1 MSWNFIVNTLRY
13 LKKNKGFTVLN
24 ISGLAV
30 GFACAILVFTHAF
43 KELSYNNKIPDKERV
58 FYLVQKSPDSPLGN
72 TTISYALPP
81 MLAAHFPEIEYFART
96 ENFSSFSNCI
106 VSCQPSENKD
116 ILSFNEPEFCLAD
129 NDLFKIIQFPFVQ
142 GSAANA
148 LKEPNSIVLSKET
161 AKKYFGDQPALG
173 KTLTLNS
180 EHVFS
185 VTGVVDI
192 PPYVTFNF
200 SMLAP
205 ITTLR
210 SKAEL
215 DGWNSN
221 GQPLF
226 KLNKS
231 VDYKDFNAKI
241 EHFYS
246 EIAPEQIR
254 NPEQLTLSVL
264 PITERRLYYNKNP
277 LYLLIF
283 ISLVVLVISIMNYIN
298 MSTSMV
304 QKRTSEIALKKISGA
319 SVNLI
324 RRQFMLETALIC
336 FVAVLLGI
344 VLTFAGAPII
354 RKLIGSDVLPFL
366 NDNLGLFV
374 SGSVLLWLIV
384 TLLSGF
390 YPSFILSGIRPL
402 SLFHK
407 GRKTT
412 SGVQSKNVVI
422 TFQFAVSILL
432 IIITLMVGRQY
443 RFMKDL
449 PLGFDNELVMQIP
462 FNNKLKQNFQNLKD
476 ELKQMSSVRDVCAAS
491 AMPAGVPNNSGVIWT
506 DDKNQQHDESFG
518 FVIVSEGFTQ
528 TFQMKMALG
537 DEFTRERQEE
547 LKGVIINES
556 AARQFGYDNPIG
568 KSIDFWGKQNTIIG
582 VVKDFQNNYLFNRVK
597 PMILSAHPD
606 NQGFT
611 KFLFVSVRP
620 GDIQGTISKIKKTI
634 QKFSPEFPFEYSFTN
649 VELDSYI
656 NEIRQINSAFN
667 FGSFISLL
675 LSVIGLVALAYH
687 TIQSK
692 IKEIGIRKVNGAR
705 SSEIVWMLNNN
716 FLRLVIIAFV
726 IASPVAWLV
735 VSQLLQ
741 GIENHTTISWLI
753 FALGGLLTFG
763 IAMFTISLQ
772 SWKAATRNPV
782 EALRYE

>member
-13 LKKNKGFTVLN
+13 LKKNMGFTVLN

-30 GFACAILVFTHAF
+30 GFACAILVFTYAF
-43 KELSYNNKIPDKERV
+43 KELSYNSKIPDKERI
-58 FYLVQKSPDSPLGN
+58 FYLAQKSPDSPLGN

-106 VSCQPSENKD
+106 ISCQPSGNKE
-116 ILSFNEPEFCLAD
+116 ILSFNEPEFYLAD
-129 NDLFKIIQFPFVQ
+129 NDLFRIVQYPFVE
-142 GSAANA
+142 GTAANA
-148 LKEPNSIVLSKET
+148 MKEPNSIILSKET

-180 EHVFS
+180 EHVFNVS
-185 VTGVVDI
+185 GVVDI
-192 PPYVTFNF
+192 PTYVTFKF

-210 SKAEL
+210 SKSEL
-215 DGWNSN
+215 EGWNSN

-231 VDYKDFNAKI
+231 VDYKDFNTKI

-304 QKRTSEIALKKISGA
+304 QKRNSEIALKKISGA

-336 FVAVLLGI
+336 LAAVLLGV
-344 VLTFAGAPII
+344 VLTFTGTPII
-354 RKLIGSDVLPFL
+354 QKLIGSDVLPFL
-366 NDNLGLFV
+366 KDNIVFFI
-374 SGSVLLWLIV
+374 SGSVILWLTV
-384 TLLSGF
+384 TLFSGF
-390 YPSFILSGIRPL
+390 YPSFILSGIKPL

-422 TFQFAVSILL
+422 TFQFAISILL

-462 FNNKLKQNFQNLKD
+462 FNNKLKQNFQNLTD
-476 ELKQMSSVRDVCAAS
+476 ELKLMSSVRDVCAAS
-491 AMPAGVPNNSGVIWT
+491 AMPAGVPNNSGAIWT
-506 DDKNQQHDESFG
+506 DDKNEKHDESFG

-547 LKGVIINES
+547 LKGVIVNES
-556 AARQFGYDNPIG
+556 AAKQLGYENPIG

-582 VVKDFQNNYLFNRVK
+582 VVKDFQNNYLFNKVK

-611 KFLFVSVRP
+611 KYLFVSIRP
-620 GDIQGTISKIKKTI
+620 DDIQGTILRIEKTI

-649 VELDSYI
+649 AELDSYI
-656 NEIRQINSAFN
+656 NEIKQINSAFN

-705 SSEIVWMLNNN
+705 SSEIVWMLNSS
-716 FLRLVIIAFV
+716 FLQLVIIAFV

-735 VSQLLQ
+735 ISQLLQ

-753 FALGGLLTFG
+753 FALGGMLTFG
-763 IAMFTISLQ
+763 IALITVSLQ
-772 SWKAATRNPV
+772 SWKAATKNPV

>member
-1 MSWNFIVNTLRY
+1 MSWSFIVNTLRY

-43 KELSYNNKIPDKERV
+43 KELSYNSKIPDNERV

-72 TTISYALPP
+72 TTIAYTLPP

-96 ENFSSFSNCI
+96 ENYSSFSNCI
-106 VSCQPSENKD
+106 VSRQPLENKD
-116 ILSFNEPEFCLAD
+116 VVSFNEPEFYLAD
-129 NDLFKIIQFPFVQ
+129 IDLFRIVQYPFDE
-142 GSAANA
+142 GTAANA

-161 AKKYFGDQPALG
+161 ARKYFGDQPALG

-210 SKAEL
+210 SKSEL
-215 DGWNSN
+215 YGWNSN

-231 VDYKDFNAKI
+231 VNYKDFNTKI
-241 EHFYS
+241 AHFYS

-277 LYLLIF
+277 LYLLLF

-336 FVAVLLGI
+336 FVAVLFGI
-344 VLTFAGAPII
+344 VLTFAGTPII
-354 RKLIGSDVLPFL
+354 QKLIGSDVLPFL
-366 NDNLGLFV
+366 KDNLDLFI
-374 SGSVLLWLIV
+374 SGSVVLWLTV

-390 YPSFILSGIRPL
+390 YPSFILSGIKPL
-402 SLFHK
+402 TLFHK
-407 GRKTT
+407 GRKIT
-412 SGVQSKNVVI
+412 SGVLSKNVVI
-422 TFQFAVSILL
+422 TFQFAISILL
-432 IIITLMVGRQY
+432 IIITLMVSRQY

-462 FNNKLKQNFQNLKD
+462 FNNKLKQNFQNLTA

-491 AMPAGVPNNSGVIWT
+491 SMPAGVPNNSGVVWT
-506 DDKNQQHDESFG
+506 DDKNQKHDESIG

-556 AARQFGYDNPIG
+556 AAKQFGYENPIG
-568 KSIDFWGKQNTIIG
+568 KSVSFWGKQNTIIG
-582 VVKDFQNNYLFNRVK
+582 VVKDFQNNYLFNRVR

-611 KFLFVSVRP
+611 KYLFVSIRP
-620 GDIQGTISKIKKTI
+620 VDISGTISKIEKTI

-649 VELDSYI
+649 VELDGYI
-656 NEIRQINSAFN
+656 NEIKQINSAFN

-687 TIQSK
+687 TIQLR
-692 IKEIGIRKVNGAR
+692 IKEVGIRKVNGAR
-705 SSEIVWMLNNN
+705 SSEIVLMLNSS
-716 FLRLVIIAFV
+716 FLRLVIIAFL
-726 IASPVAWLV
+726 IASPVALLV
-735 VSQLLQ
+735 VSRLLQ
-741 GIENHTTISWLI
+741 GIENRTTISWLV
-753 FALGGLLTFG
+753 FALGGIMTFG
-763 IAMFTISLQ
+763 IALLTVSWQ
-772 SWKAATRNPV
+772 SWRAATKNPV

>member
-1 MSWNFIVNTLRY
+1 MLWNFTVNRFRY

-30 GFACAILVFTHAF
+30 GFACAILVFAHAF
-43 KELSYNNKIPDKERV
+43 KELSYNSKIPDKERI
-58 FYLVQKSPDSPLGN
+58 FYLVQKSPDSQLGN
-72 TTISYALPP
+72 TTISYAIPP
-81 MLAAHFPEIEYFART
+81 MLATHFPEIEYFART

-106 VSCQPSENKD
+106 VSYQGSESKD
-116 ILSFNEPEFCLAD
+116 IVSFNEPGFYLAD
-129 NDLFKIIQFPFVQ
+129 NDLFRIVQYPFIE
-142 GSAANA
+142 GNAANA

-173 KTLTLNS
+173 KALTLNS

-192 PPYVTFNF
+192 PLYVTFNF
-200 SMLAP
+200 AMVAP

-210 SKAEL
+210 SKSEL

-231 VDYKDFNAKI
+231 VNYKDFNTKI
-241 EHFYS
+241 AHFYTV
-246 EIAPEQIR
+246 IAPKQIR

-264 PITERRLYYNKNP
+264 PITDRRLYYNKNP

-283 ISLVVLVISIMNYIN
+283 ISLVVLIVSIMNYVN

-319 SVNLI
+319 SVNFI

-336 FVAVLLGI
+336 LVAVLLGI
-344 VLTFAGAPII
+344 VLTFAGIPVIQ
-354 RKLIGSDVLPFL
+354 KLIGSDVLPFL
-366 NDNLGLFV
+366 KDNRSLFI
-374 SGSVLLWLIV
+374 SGSVLLWLTV

-407 GRKTT
+407 GRKIT

-422 TFQFAVSILL
+422 TLQFAISIIL

-449 PLGFDNELVMQIP
+449 PLGFDNEQVMQIP
-462 FNNKLKQNFQNLKD
+462 FNNKLKQNFQNLTD
-476 ELKQMSSVRDVCAAS
+476 ELKQMPSVKDVCAAS
-491 AMPAGVPNNSGVIWT
+491 SMPAGVPNNSGVIWT

-528 TFQMKMALG
+528 TFHMKMAMG
-537 DEFTRERQEE
+537 DEFTRERQEN

-556 AARQFGYDNPIG
+556 AAKQFGYENPIG
-568 KSIDFWGKQNTIIG
+568 KSINFWGKQNIIIG

-597 PMILSAHPD
+597 PMILSAHPE

-611 KFLFVSVRP
+611 KYLFVSIRQ
-620 GDIQGTISKIKKTI
+620 GDISGTISKIEKTI
-634 QKFSPEFPFEYSFTN
+634 EKFSPEFPFEYSFTN
-649 VELDSYI
+649 VEMDSYI
-656 NEIRQINSAFN
+656 NEIKQINSAFN

-675 LSVIGLVALAYH
+675 LAVIGLVALAYH

-705 SSEIVWMLNNN
+705 ISEIVWMLDST

-735 VSQLLQ
+735 VSRLLQ
-741 GIENHTTISWLI
+741 GIENRTTISWLI
-753 FALGGLLTFG
+753 FALGGLMAFG
-763 IAMFTISLQ
+763 IALLTVSWQ

-782 EALRYE
+782 DALRYE

>member
-1 MSWNFIVNTLRY
+1 MSWNFIVNTFRY

-43 KELSYNNKIPDKERV
+43 KELSYNSKIPDKERI

-72 TTISYALPP
+72 TTISYALSP
-81 MLAAHFPEIEYFART
+81 MLALHFPEIEYFART
-96 ENFSSFSNCI
+96 ENYSSFSNCI
-106 VSCQPSENKD
+106 VSYQASVSKE
-116 ILSFNEPEFCLAD
+116 ILSFNEPQFYLAD
-129 NDLFKIIQFPFVQ
+129 NDLFRIIQFPFIE
-142 GSAANA
+142 GTAANA
-148 LKEPNSIVLSKET
+148 LKEPNSIVISKET
-161 AKKYFGDQPALG
+161 AKKYFGDQPAMG

-180 EHVFS
+180 EHIFIVS
-185 VTGVVDI
+185 GVVDI
-192 PPYVTFNF
+192 PRYVTFNF
-200 SMLAP
+200 SMIAP
-205 ITTLR
+205 ITSLR
-210 SKAEL
+210 SKSEL

-231 VDYKDFNAKI
+231 VDYKAFNLKI
-241 EHFYS
+241 VHFYS
-246 EIAPEQIR
+246 EMAPEQIR

-283 ISLVVLVISIMNYIN
+283 ISLVVLIISIMNYIN
-298 MSTSMV
+298 MSTSMM

-336 FVAVLLGI
+336 LVAVLLGI
-344 VLTFAGAPII
+344 VLTFAGTSII
-354 RKLIGSDVLPFL
+354 RKLIGSDILPFL
-366 NDNLGLFV
+366 EDNIGLFI
-374 SGSVLLWLIV
+374 SGSVMLWFAV

-407 GRKTT
+407 GRKIT

-422 TFQFAVSILL
+422 TIQFAISTLL
-432 IIITLMVGRQY
+432 IIITLMVSRQY

-491 AMPAGVPNNSGVIWT
+491 SMPAGVPNNSGAIWT

-528 TFQMKMALG
+528 TFRMKMVLG

-547 LKGVIINES
+547 LKGLIINE
-556 AARQFGYDNPIG
+556 AAAKQLGYENPIG
-568 KSIDFWGKQNTIIG
+568 KTVNFWGKQNTIIG

-611 KFLFVSVRP
+611 KFLFVSIMP
-620 GDIQGTISKIKKTI
+620 DDISGTVSRIGKTIKKV
-634 QKFSPEFPFEYSFTN
+634 SPEFPFEYSFTN
-649 VELDSYI
+649 SELDSYI
-656 NEIRQINSAFN
+656 NEIKQINSAFN

-675 LSVIGLVALAYH
+675 LSVIGLIALAYH
-687 TIQSK
+687 TIQSR

-705 SSEIVWMLNNN
+705 SSEIVLMLNGT
-716 FLRLVIIAFV
+716 FLRLVVIAFV

-741 GIENHTTISWLI
+741 GIENRTTISWLI
-753 FALGGLLTFG
+753 FALGGLMTFG
-763 IAMFTISLQ
+763 IALLTVSWQ
-772 SWKAATRNPV
+772 SWRAATRNPV
-782 EALRYE
+782 ESLRYE

>member
-43 KELSYNNKIPDKERV
+43 KELSYNSKIPDKERI

-106 VSCQPSENKD
+106 VSCQPSGNKE
-116 ILSFNEPEFCLAD
+116 ILSFNEPEFYLAD
-129 NDLFKIIQFPFVQ
+129 NDLFRIVQFPFVE
-142 GSAANA
+142 GNASNA

-173 KTLTLNS
+173 KTLILNS
-180 EHVFS
+180 DHVFN

-210 SKAEL
+210 SKSEL

-231 VDYKDFNAKI
+231 VDYKAFNAKI
-241 EHFYS
+241 AHFYS

-254 NPEQLTLSVL
+254 NPEQLTLNVL
-264 PITERRLYYNKNP
+264 SITERRLYYNKNP

-283 ISLVVLVISIMNYIN
+283 ISLVVLIISIMNYIN

-336 FVAVLLGI
+336 FVAVLLGV
-344 VLTFAGAPII
+344 VLTFAGTPII
-354 RKLIGSDVLPFL
+354 QKLIGSDVLPFL
-366 NDNLGLFV
+366 KDNIVLFV
-374 SGSVLLWLIV
+374 SGSVILWLTV
-384 TLLSGF
+384 TLFSGF

-407 GRKTT
+407 GRKIT
-412 SGVQSKNVVI
+412 SGVQSKNLVI
-422 TFQFAVSILL
+422 TLQFSISILL

-462 FNNKLKQNFQNLKD
+462 FNNKLKHNFQNLKD

-491 AMPAGVPNNSGVIWT
+491 SMPAGVPNNSGVVWT

-537 DEFTRERQEE
+537 EEFTRERQEE

-556 AARQFGYDNPIG
+556 AAKQFGYENPVG
-568 KSIDFWGKQNTIIG
+568 KSVNFWGKQSTIIG
-582 VVKDFQNNYLFNRVK
+582 VVKDFQNNYLFNRVR

-611 KFLFVSVRP
+611 KYLFVSIRP
-620 GDIQGTISKIKKTI
+620 GDISGTISEIKKTI

-656 NEIRQINSAFN
+656 NEIKQINSAFN

-675 LSVIGLVALAYH
+675 LSVFGLVALAYH
-687 TIQSK
+687 TIQSR
-692 IKEIGIRKVNGAR
+692 IKEVGIRKVNGAR
-705 SSEIVWMLNNN
+705 RSEIVLMLNST

-726 IASPVAWLV
+726 IASPVAWLI
-735 VSQLLQ
+735 VSRLLQ
-741 GIENHTTISWLI
+741 GIENRTTISWLV
-753 FALGGLLTFG
+753 FALGGMMTFG
-763 IAMFTISLQ
+763 IALLTVSWQ

>member
-407 GRKTT
+407 GRKTS

-422 TFQFAVSILL
+422 TFQFVVSIML

-656 NEIRQINSAFN
+656 NEIKQINSAFN

-763 IAMFTISLQ
+763 IALFTISWQ

>member
-1 MSWNFIVNTLRY
+1 MVLNFIMNTFRY
-13 LKKNKGFTVLN
+13 LKQNKGFTIINVL
-24 ISGLAV
+24 GLAV

-43 KELSYNNKIPDKERV
+43 KELSYNSKIPDSERI

-72 TTISYALPP
+72 TTIAYTLSP

-96 ENFSSFSNCI
+96 ENYSSFSNCI
-106 VSCQPSENKD
+106 VSCQPSGKKD
-116 ILSFNEPEFCLAD
+116 VLSFNEPEFYLAD
-129 NDLFKIIQFPFVQ
+129 NNLFRIIQFPFIE
-142 GSAANA
+142 GTAADA

-161 AKKYFGDQPALG
+161 ARKYFGDQPALG

-180 EHVFS
+180 DHVFN

-210 SKAEL
+210 SESEL
-215 DGWNSN
+215 NGWNSN

-226 KLNKS
+226 KLRKS
-231 VDYKDFNAKI
+231 VGYKSFNAKI

-254 NPEQLTLSVL
+254 NPDQLTLSVL
-264 PITERRLYYNKNP
+264 PITERRLYYNKRP

-283 ISLVVLVISIMNYIN
+283 ISLVVLAISITNYVN

-344 VLTFAGAPII
+344 VFSFAGAPII
-354 RKLIGSDVLPFL
+354 RKLIASDILPFL
-366 NDNLGLFV
+366 NDNMGLFI
-374 SGSVLLWLIV
+374 SGSVLLWVVV
-384 TLLSGF
+384 TFLSGF

-407 GRKTT
+407 GKKNI
-412 SGVQSKNVVI
+412 SGIQSKNVVI

-432 IIITLMVGRQY
+432 IITTLMVGRQY

-449 PLGFDNELVMQIP
+449 TLGFDNKLVMQLP
-462 FNNKLKQNFQNLKD
+462 FNNKLKQNFQGLKD
-476 ELKQMSSVRDVCAAS
+476 ELMKISSVRNVSAAS
-491 AMPAGVPNNSGVIWT
+491 SMPAGVPNNSGVVWI
-506 DDKNQQHDESFG
+506 DDKNEQHDESFG
-518 FVIVSEGFTQ
+518 FIIVSEGFTQ
-528 TFQMKMALG
+528 TFRMKMALG
-537 DEFTRERQEE
+537 DEFTRDRQEG

-556 AARQFGYDNPIG
+556 AAKQLGYENPVG
-568 KSIDFWGKQNTIIG
+568 KQVNFWGKQNTIIG
-582 VVKDFQNNYLFNRVK
+582 VVKDFQNNYMFNRIK
-597 PMILSAHPD
+597 PMILSAHPN

-611 KFLFVSVRP
+611 KYLFVSVSP
-620 GDIQGTISKIKKTI
+620 NDISETISKIEKTI
-634 QKFSPEFPFEYSFTN
+634 GKFSPEFPFEYSFTD
-649 VELDSYI
+649 VELNGYI
-656 NEIRQINSAFN
+656 NEIKQINSAFN

-687 TIQSK
+687 TIQSR
-692 IKEIGIRKVNGAR
+692 IKEIGIRKVNGAQ
-705 SSEIVWMLNNN
+705 SSEIVLMLNST
-716 FLRLVIIAFV
+716 FLRLVVIAFV
-726 IASPVAWLV
+726 VASPVAWLI
-735 VSQLLQ
+735 VSRLLQ
-741 GIENHTTISWLI
+741 DIENRTTISLWI
-753 FALGGLLTFG
+753 FVLAGVLALGIALLTV
-763 IAMFTISLQ
+763 SWQ
-772 SWKAATRNPV
+772 SWRAATRNPV